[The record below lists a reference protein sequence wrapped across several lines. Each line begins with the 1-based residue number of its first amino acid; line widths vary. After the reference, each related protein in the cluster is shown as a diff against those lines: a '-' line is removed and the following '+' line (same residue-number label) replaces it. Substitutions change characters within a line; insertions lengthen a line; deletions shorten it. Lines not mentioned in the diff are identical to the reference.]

1 MSMISFDT
9 LKLARRLREAGMP
22 SEQAEAVAEAEAEAL
37 GEFVQSHLATKSD
50 VADLKQ
56 EITDCRS
63 ELKQEIADCR
73 SELKQ
78 EITDCRNELKQEIA
92 DVRLEIG
99 DVRREI
105 ADCRSELKTEISGI
119 IKWNVGTMIALV
131 AIMLA
136 VLRLTG

>member
-1 MSMISFDT
+1 MSMISFDA
-9 LKLARRLREAGMP
+9 LKLAKRLREAGMP

-37 GEFVQSHLATKSD
+37 GEFIQSHLATKQD
-50 VADLKQ
+50 IAD
-56 EITDCRS
+56 
-63 ELKQEIADCR
+63 LKQEIADCR

-78 EITDCRNELKQEIA
+78 EIAACRNELKQEIA